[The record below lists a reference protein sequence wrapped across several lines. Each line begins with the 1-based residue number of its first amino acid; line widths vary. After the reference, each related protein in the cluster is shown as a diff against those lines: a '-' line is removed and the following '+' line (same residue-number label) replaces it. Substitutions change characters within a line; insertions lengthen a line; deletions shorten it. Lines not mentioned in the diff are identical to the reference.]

1 MALSFIFSTSD
12 SFEDFTQV
20 DLHFAPSA
28 IFTHVLESK
37 SFKPEEK
44 KGFIYNQSNV
54 RTTVYQFGMIEQM
67 MSAFKID
74 PKNKV
79 LLIKHDFNMDYQPA
93 DDQVISLIKTE
104 LSELSNFDGLVLSS
118 NLVEGFKKI
127 FPV

>member
-1 MALSFIFSTSD
+1 
-12 SFEDFTQV
+12 
-20 DLHFAPSA
+20 
-28 IFTHVLESK
+28 
-37 SFKPEEK
+37 
-44 KGFIYNQSNV
+44 
-54 RTTVYQFGMIEQM
+54 MIEQM